1 MATIKIDG
9 KDYETEDFRDQAKA
23 TIGSLQFVDA
33 KLQQLRNELAIC
45 DTARLAYGRA
55 LKRELE
61 KVQPEAKTV
70 TGSEI

>member
-1 MATIKIDG
+1 MAKITIDG
-9 KDYETEDFRDQAKA
+9 KEHDTEDFSDQAKA

-33 KLQQLRNELAIC
+33 QLQQLRNELAIC

-61 KVQPEAKTV
+61 KAQQETETV

>member
-1 MATIKIDG
+1 MAKITIDG
-9 KDYETEDFRDQAKA
+9 KEHDTEDFSDQAKA
-23 TIGSLQFVDA
+23 TIGSLQFVET
-33 KLQQLRNELAIC
+33 KLHQMRNELAIA

-61 KVQPEAKTV
+61 KVQSSAETV